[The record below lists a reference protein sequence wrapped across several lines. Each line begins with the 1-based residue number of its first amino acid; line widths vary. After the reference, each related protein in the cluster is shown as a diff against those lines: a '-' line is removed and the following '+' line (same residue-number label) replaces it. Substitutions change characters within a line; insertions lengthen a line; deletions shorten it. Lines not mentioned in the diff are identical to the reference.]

1 MKWHR
6 IWLSLLLI
14 GISIAISMLIG
25 FGDNRDMMRSFSFSD
40 FTLRGSQVFYQ
51 NLDGVMASGQW
62 WRFLTPIFM
71 HFSVMHIVFNLLWVW
86 VIGTRIERQQG
97 SVVLLLLVLISG
109 IASNLAQ
116 FLISGPMFGGMSG
129 VVFALIAYV
138 WVWDRFS
145 CRPGFG
151 FPPALMG
158 FMVVWLAL
166 GYAGVLEG
174 LGMGA
179 VANTAHLVGLLAG
192 LLFLPLGR
200 LLAGRV
206 W

>member
-1 MKWHR
+1 MKWSR
-6 IWLSLLLI
+6 IWVTLLLI
-14 GISIAISMLIG
+14 GLSAAVSLLIG
-25 FGDNRDMMRSFSFSD
+25 FGDNRDMMRSFSFAD
-40 FTLRGSQVFYQ
+40 FTLRGSRVFYQ
-51 NLDGVMASGQW
+51 DLDGVIASGQW
-62 WRFLTPIFM
+62 WRFLSPIFM

-86 VIGTRIERQQG
+86 VIGSRVERQQG
-97 SVVLLLLVLISG
+97 SVVLLLLVLVSG
-109 IASNLAQ
+109 VLSNLAQ
-116 FLISGPMFGGMSG
+116 FLVSGPMFGGMSG

-138 WVWDRFS
+138 WLWDRLRM
-145 CRPGFG
+145 RPGFG

-158 FMVVWLAL
+158 FMLVWLAL
-166 GYAGVLEG
+166 GYTGLLEG
-174 LGMGA
+174 LGLGA